1 MLKETQNSYFSVTPQ
16 KSGSSQ
22 VCITFPQVTQ
32 IILTKDIFHWLE
44 VIIEIL
50 SLLQI
55 CSVRKT
61 MTQFFNISKN
71 RQEN

>member
-16 KSGSSQ
+16 KSGFSQ

-61 MTQFFNISKN
+61 TTQFFNISKN